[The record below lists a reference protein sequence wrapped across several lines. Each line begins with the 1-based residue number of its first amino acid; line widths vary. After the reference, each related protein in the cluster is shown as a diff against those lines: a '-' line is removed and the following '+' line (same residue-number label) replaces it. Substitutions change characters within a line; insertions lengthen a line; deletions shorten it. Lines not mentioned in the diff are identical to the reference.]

1 MPDDVDES
9 RLEHRRRRDTALQ
22 AVVDELVGRSQGR
35 PLDEVKADLERSL
48 AERDL
53 PAMPAGWVDAVASSA
68 TIGDPY
74 VVSPYAE
81 QVDDVPPA
89 KDRHTGYSVD

>member
-1 MPDDVDES
+1 MPDDEDEA
-9 RLEHRRRRDTALQ
+9 RLAHRRERDTALQ
-22 AVVDELVGRSQGR
+22 AVVDELVRRSEGR
-35 PLDEVKADLERSL
+35 PEAEVRGDLEATL
-48 AERDL
+48 AERGL
-53 PAMPAGWVDAVASSA
+53 PEMPSGWLDAVAAAA

-74 VVSPYAE
+74 VVSAYAE